1 MNRKTEIES
10 TLDRSLRAQVKVP
23 VLDRK
28 FDAAVWARIEAEES
42 RQASAAVPV
51 PAAVARTARWL
62 QILNVVG
69 LSSVAIFASFY
80 GAQMLASAD
89 FAMSMPEFSAA
100 AIEQFTMTMS
110 MGAAGASLIF
120 GLLFT
125 PWGRRLRDELS

>member
-1 MNRKTEIES
+1 MNRKTQIES

-23 VLDRK
+23 ALDRK

-42 RQASAAVPV
+42 REVSAALPVRAAVP
-51 PAAVARTARWL
+51 RSARWL
-62 QILNVVG
+62 QIVNVVG

-80 GAQMLASAD
+80 GAQMLASSN